1 MRGTEVRL
9 PKGTQLA
16 RKRQNPVHTR
26 IGGLSDLRLLHLTVK
41 SLTILKSMASSLEEY
56 CFHLEVCLFKY
67 DRYSLKTDK
76 P

>member
-26 IGGLSDLRLLHLTVK
+26 IGGLSDPRLLHLTVK

-67 DRYSLKTDK
+67 DKYSLKTDK